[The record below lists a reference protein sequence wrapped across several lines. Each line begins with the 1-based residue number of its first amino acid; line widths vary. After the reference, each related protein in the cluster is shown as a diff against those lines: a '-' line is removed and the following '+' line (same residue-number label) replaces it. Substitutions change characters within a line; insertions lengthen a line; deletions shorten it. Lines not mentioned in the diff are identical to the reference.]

1 MLTDVDCRNAK
12 AKEKAYKLS
21 DSAGLYLE
29 VTATGS
35 KYWRWKYRF
44 GGKEKRLAIGVYPRV
59 SLKEARKQRDQA
71 RDMLDA
77 GQDPSAEK
85 KVQRLTSKLLANTT
99 FEGVAREWFDREK
112 QTWVDSHAARII
124 RRFERDIFPY
134 LGSRPIADIATPE
147 MLSVLRK
154 IEERGAIETSHRAK
168 WDCSQVFLYAIETGR
183 AERNPIDGMSK
194 GALKQPV
201 ARNLAAVV
209 DPEGIGQL
217 IRAIRGYQGSPVVR
231 AALQLAPLV
240 FLRPGELR
248 QAQWAE
254 FDLDGAGKFAAG
266 GAAMWE
272 VPNERMKRPKEEK
285 ELTGGHLVPL
295 SRQAIQVLRDLYP
308 LTGRGRYVFPSP
320 RTPQRPLSDNGVLS
334 ALRRMGYSGD
344 EMTGHGFRAMART
357 ALAERLKV
365 EERYIGLQLAHAVR
379 DANGRA
385 YNRASFIEERTKMMQ
400 QWADYLDRLAAGADI
415 IPIRG
420 TAT

>member
-12 AKEKAYKLS
+12 PKEKAYKLS
-21 DSAGLYLE
+21 DSGGLYLE
-29 VTATGS
+29 VTPTGS

-59 SLKEARKQRDQA
+59 GLKDARKQRDQA

-85 KVQRLTSKLLANTT
+85 RVQRLTVKLMANTT
-99 FEGVAREWFDREK
+99 FEGVTREWFDREK

-124 RRFERDIFPY
+124 RRFERDIFPF
-134 LGSRPIADIATPE
+134 LGNRPIADIATPE
-147 MLSVLRK
+147 MLAVLRK

-254 FDLDGAGKFAAG
+254 FDLDGMGKFAAG
-266 GAAMWE
+266 GAAVWE

-295 SRQAIQVLRDLYP
+295 SRQAVQVLRDLHP

-320 RTPQRPLSDNGVLS
+320 RTTQRPLSDNGVLS

-365 EERYIGLQLAHAVR
+365 DERYIELQLAHAVR

-400 QWADYLDRLAAGADI
+400 QWADYLDKLAAGADI
-415 IPIRG
+415 VPIRS
-420 TAT
+420 TAA

>member
-21 DSAGLYLE
+21 DSAGLHLE
-29 VTATGS
+29 VTPTGS

-85 KVQRLTSKLLANTT
+85 KVQRLTAKLLVNTT

-124 RRFERDIFPY
+124 RRFERDIFPF

-209 DPEGIGQL
+209 DPEGIEQL

-240 FLRPGELR
+240 FLRPGELQ
-248 QAQWAE
+248 QAQWPE

-285 ELTGGHLVPL
+285 ELAGGHLVPL
-295 SRQAIQVLRDLYP
+295 SRQAVQVLRDLYP

-365 EERYIGLQLAHAVR
+365 EERYIELQLAHAVR
-379 DANGRA
+379 DANGWA

-415 IPIRG
+415 VPIRS
-420 TAT
+420 TAA

>member
-12 AKEKAYKLS
+12 PKEKAYKLS
-21 DSAGLYLE
+21 DSGGLYLE
-29 VTATGS
+29 VTPTGS

-59 SLKEARKQRDQA
+59 GLKDARKQRDQA
-71 RDMLDA
+71 RDMLDV

-85 KVQRLTSKLLANTT
+85 RVQRLTVKLMANTT
-99 FEGVAREWFDREK
+99 FEGVTREWFDREK

-124 RRFERDIFPY
+124 RRFERDIFPF
-134 LGSRPIADIATPE
+134 LGNRPIADIATPE
-147 MLSVLRK
+147 MLAVLRK

-254 FDLDGAGKFAAG
+254 FDLDGMGKFAAG
-266 GAAMWE
+266 GAAVWE

-295 SRQAIQVLRDLYP
+295 SRQAVQVLRDLHP

-365 EERYIGLQLAHAVR
+365 DERYIELQLAHAVR

-400 QWADYLDRLAAGADI
+400 QWADYLDKLAAGADI
-415 IPIRG
+415 VPIRS
-420 TAT
+420 TAA